1 MFLYTKNK
9 SKKKEYYFLNKS
21 NLDNLNK
28 IDEINFHLNINNSI
42 VDMKTSKNYRIK
54 FYDLYFY
61 FENRN

>member
-1 MFLYTKNK
+1 MFLYAKNK